1 MIACVIAKFANPAA
15 DVVVAQMEHAEIEPG
30 SFLGNSRRETNPAE
44 GELGAA
50 GGENLLIFTAGVVA
64 VDRGLA
70 RIVFEQSADRVMGA
84 DFFPINL
91 GGPDRTR
98 VDVRSI
104 ALRRDVAFGCRQSLR
119 EFAFQRRAEKVFR

>member
-1 MIACVIAKFANPAA
+1 
-15 DVVVAQMEHAEIEPG
+15 MEHAEIEPG

-44 GELGAA
+44 GELGSA
-50 GGENLLIFTAGVVA
+50 GGENLLILTAGVVA

-84 DFFPINL
+84 DFFPVNL

-98 VDVRSI
+98 IDVGSI
-104 ALRRDVAFGCRQSLR
+104 AVRRDVAFGRRQALGKL
-119 EFAFQRRAEKVFR
+119 AFQRHAEKFFR